1 MSKNDLFNDMSIDS
15 ILNDVKQLTGE
26 QTAPERIWSLDE
38 IDALLADDTV
48 ENKESNDT
56 PVEKAAEAPKAQKKP
71 EPVEEAPAEVPAA
84 EEPATEE

>member
-38 IDALLADDTV
+38 IDALLSDDDTV
-48 ENKESNDT
+48 KEETADT
-56 PVEKAAEAPKAQKKP
+56 PVENGSETPKEQKKP
-71 EPVEEAPAEVPAA
+71 EPVEEKAPVQ
-84 EEPATEE
+84 EEKNR